1 MKTVLR
7 LLPLAPALALCAAA
21 FAADPAPPLP
31 QRLHETGL
39 YAEGSTGAVREG
51 IIAFSPRYPLW
62 SDGTSKRR
70 WLYLPPGAA
79 IDASRPDAWEF
90 PPGTKAWKEFSYE
103 RRLETRY
110 IKRLADGSW
119 RFAAYVWN
127 AEGTEARL
135 APEHGA
141 IIPAAGAPGARYTV
155 PSRTDCLACHEA
167 AAAPILG
174 YSAVQLAPHIE
185 GRNEVERAAL
195 GYLHG
200 NCGHCHNDNGSPVPV
215 DLVLWQKARENAKV
229 LRSLLGAPSR
239 YRAPGAPVASAVVEP
254 GRPEASVLMARMRS
268 RNPQTQMPP
277 LGTQETDN
285 EALALIERWIRTQPQ
300 TRKEH

>member
-1 MKTVLR
+1 MKTVLH

-21 FAADPAPPLP
+21 FAADRAAPLP

-39 YAEGSTGAVREG
+39 YAEGPAGAVREG

-62 SDGTSKRR
+62 SDGTGKRR

-103 RRLETRY
+103 RRLETRL
-110 IKRLADGSW
+110 IERLADGSW

-135 APEHGA
+135 APEQGVVV
-141 IIPAAGAPGARYTV
+141 PAAGAPGGRYAV
-155 PSRTDCLACHEA
+155 PSRTDCLACHEG

-174 YSAVQLAPHIE
+174 FSAVQLTPQIK
-185 GRNEVERAAL
+185 GKDEVETAAL

-200 NCGHCHNDNGSPVPV
+200 NCGHCHNDSGPLANVELSLAQRAAAPRESA
-215 DLVLWQKARENAKV
+215 ARTV
-229 LRSLLGAPSR
+229 RSLEGRIAELLRRVRSPSPYVR
-239 YRAPGAPVASAVVEP
+239 
-254 GRPEASVLMARMRS
+254 
-268 RNPQTQMPP
+268 MPP
-277 LGTQETDN
+277 LGVTVIDAEGV
-285 EALALIERWIRTQPQ
+285 ALLERWIRNDLQPPQ
-300 TRKEH
+300 PEPHR